1 MKTNPFDTIAQ
12 WLSNQHMTASE
23 KRDMREVLMNY
34 ATTHPVKS
42 GLLSPYA
49 FKFVGVAFASLA
61 IVLSAS
67 IGLTQASTNALPNQ
81 SLYGVKLWVEEFQA
95 NNQKTPEARIAFE
108 NDRIKKRFTEASTL
122 AVNRKLDETT
132 AQVVQAGLEHSRET
146 VRSIAESVQN
156 DNPTL
161 ALEAINDLETVFSS
175 NSRVLA
181 RIEQNTNQNIGTIVL
196 AAQQSTDR
204 LALEKVKFEQK
215 VALQPNTTTRSS
227 TELKLSLVTE
237 KLKSLP
243 VTEPVIDSTLATNA
257 RVATVENTPAADT
270 APVAMMMTMA
280 ATEITASST
289 ESGTSTASTT
299 APAVNAGIITA
310 NAKAAPATSI
320 IAPSGPLTADQLVA
334 GAIQK
339 INEGAYSEAL
349 VALQKAEQVIDEA
362 TMTRNLEKT
371 YNIAQ

>member
-67 IGLTQASTNALPNQ
+67 IGLTQASTSALPNQ

-243 VTEPVIDSTLATNA
+243 VAEPTTDNTLATNA
-257 RVATVENTPAADT
+257 RVATVENAPTADT
-270 APVAMMMTMA
+270 APVTMMMTMT
-280 ATEITASST
+280 ATELTASST
-289 ESGTSTASTT
+289 DSGTGTASTT
-299 APAVNAGIITA
+299 APAA
-310 NAKAAPATSI
+310 NAKTIADAKATTAASVT
-320 IAPSGPLTADQLVA
+320 APSVPLTADQLVA